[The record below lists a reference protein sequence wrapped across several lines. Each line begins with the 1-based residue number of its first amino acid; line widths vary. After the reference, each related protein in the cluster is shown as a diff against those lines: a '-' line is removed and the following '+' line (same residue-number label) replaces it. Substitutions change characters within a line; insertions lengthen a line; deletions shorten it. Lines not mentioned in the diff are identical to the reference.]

1 MRDAAVVLLT
11 LNEIEGLRALWSRIP
26 VGEFA
31 EVFAVDGGSTD
42 GTVEFLAE
50 RGIPSVRQP
59 IRGRGVAFRVAA
71 EASHAE
77 RLIFF
82 SPDGNEDPDD
92 IVRLDDL
99 LLGGADLAIARRF
112 GPGAENEEDKEVLR
126 LRARVNETL
135 SLVAN
140 GLFNHGSPRVLDTIN
155 GFRALRREALLEL
168 ATTVKRFPIEY
179 QITIRALQ
187 RGWRIAELPTRE
199 GQRIGGE
206 RKASSWP
213 VGMDH
218 LKVLATELANAK
230 FFRAPGDPA
239 VRVQAGG

>member
-1 MRDAAVVLLT
+1 MRNSALVLLT
-11 LNEIEGLRALWSRIP
+11 LNEIEGLEALWSRLPI
-26 VGEFA
+26 GEFA

-42 GTVEFLAE
+42 GTLEFFAA
-50 RGIPSVRQP
+50 RGIPAVIQP

-77 RLIFF
+77 RLVFF

-99 LLGGADLAIARRF
+99 LIGGADLAIARRF
-112 GPGAENEEDKEVLR
+112 GPGAVNEEDGEVLR
-126 LRARVNETL
+126 LRARVNDTL
-135 SLVAN
+135 SRVAN
-140 GLFNHGSPRVLDTIN
+140 GLFGNGGPRVYDTIN
-155 GFRALRREALLEL
+155 GFRALRRSALLEL

-187 RGWRIAELPTRE
+187 RGWTIGEVPTKE
-199 GQRIGGE
+199 GARIGGE
-206 RKASSWP
+206 RKAASWP

-218 LKVLATELANAK
+218 LKVLATELAN
-230 FFRAPGDPA
+230 
-239 VRVQAGG
+239 VRMLAR

>member
-1 MRDAAVVLLT
+1 MRDAAIVLLT

-31 EVFAVDGGSTD
+31 ETFAVDAGSTD

-50 RGIPSVRQP
+50 RGIPVVQQP

-71 EASHAE
+71 EAANAE
-77 RLIFF
+77 RLVFF
-82 SPDGNEDPDD
+82 SPDGNEDPED
-92 IVRLDDL
+92 IARLDDL
-99 LLGGADLAIARRF
+99 LVGGADLAIARRF
-112 GPGAENEEDKEVLR
+112 GPGAENEEDRELLR

-135 SLVAN
+135 SRIAN
-140 GLFNHGSPRVLDTIN
+140 GLFNPGGPRVLDTIN
-155 GFRALRREALLEL
+155 GFRALRRKDLVEL
-168 ATTVKRFPIEY
+168 QTTVKRFPIEY

-187 RGWRIAELPTRE
+187 RGWRVAELPTKE
-199 GQRIGGE
+199 GQRIGGV

-218 LKVLATELANAK
+218 LKVLATELAHM
-230 FFRAPGDPA
+230 RALREPGGPE
-239 VRVQAGG
+239 VRVGA